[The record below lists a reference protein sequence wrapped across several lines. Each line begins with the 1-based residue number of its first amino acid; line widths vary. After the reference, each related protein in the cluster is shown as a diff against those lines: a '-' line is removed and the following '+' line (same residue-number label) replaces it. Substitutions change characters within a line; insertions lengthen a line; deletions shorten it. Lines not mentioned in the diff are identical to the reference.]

1 MSCRSPWTRTS
12 RKNDMRY
19 RNVIPAAFIDRPNR
33 FIADVEIGG
42 RRETVHVK
50 NTGRCRELLLP
61 GAEVFLAD
69 AENPERKTA
78 WDLIAVRKSN
88 GLLVN
93 IDSQAPN
100 AVAREWLETRGFD
113 VIRPEYVYGQSRLDF
128 MMERG
133 GEKFL
138 MEVKG
143 CTLERDGI
151 GYFPDAPTERG
162 AKHLRELANAA
173 GYTPVLLFVIQMDG
187 IMEVRGN
194 RETDPAFCEALEH
207 AEKAGVKIRFLPCH
221 VEPDSLTFAR

>member
-1 MSCRSPWTRTS
+1 M
-12 RKNDMRY
+12 KY
-19 RNVIPAAFIDRPNR
+19 ENVIPAVFIDRPNR
-33 FIADVEIGG
+33 FIARVEIGG

-61 GAEVFLAD
+61 GAEVFLAGS
-69 AENPERKTA
+69 ENPERKTA
-78 WDLIAVRKSN
+78 WDLIAVRKST

-100 AVAREWLETRGFD
+100 AVAREWLETRNFD

-133 GEKFL
+133 DERFL

-143 CTLERDGI
+143 CTLDRNGI

-173 GYTPVLLFVIQMDG
+173 EYTPVLLFVIQMDG
-187 IMEVRGN
+187 ITEVRGN
-194 RETDPAFCEALEH
+194 RETDPAFCEALEN
-207 AEKAGVKIRFLPCH
+207 AEKAGVSIRFLPCH